1 VIGGTIGDIDCNIG
15 GAPNSCSESAAVIQH
30 LPTAASEFQLLAS
43 NDDDVV
49 TLNGKRISVGMGSF
63 PLFNEDICT
72 VGSRASSFSSCQRR
86 QRLRDNSSN
95 T

>member
-15 GAPNSCSESAAVIQH
+15 GAPNSCSESAAMIQH
-30 LPTAASEFQLLAS
+30 LPTAASEFQLLAN

-72 VGSRASSFSSCQRR
+72 VGSRVFVFLMPASSKAQS
-86 QRLRDNSSN
+86 
-95 T
+95 